1 MCLLL
6 TVYPSLL
13 ASITTNLNYTIFI
26 ENQGTIHLIDINEPQ
41 FTQAD
46 LKRIDES
53 AQKTTF
59 YLYTR

>member
-1 MCLLL
+1 M
-6 TVYPSLL
+6 YPALL
-13 ASITTNLNYTIFI
+13 ASIATNHNYTIFV
-26 ENQGTIHLIDINEPQ
+26 ENGERIHLININEPQ

-46 LKRIDES
+46 LEEIDES